1 MYGSRNSTSRSCSA
15 AVGHRGWR
23 SHHDRVVLVVFELG
37 VGSQLQWV
45 RSWGEPSYLCISW
58 GPIGMVSA
66 ADRLVCFHVYIVALS
81 DPRSFPFLPQF
92 LSVSL
97 HSKSGK
103 PARANTLSDWL
114 IAESYSGSLFA
125 APRTFERIAVP
136 SRFSSA
142 RCARWLIS
150 RDHIL
155 KSFLR
160 HPAQLLTKYQYSI
173 SKSRRSR
180 QWRSLTEKFEVAV
193 YFIMAIN
200 VNLK

>member
-1 MYGSRNSTSRSCSA
+1 MYGSRDLASCSHSVT
-15 AVGHRGWR
+15 VGHSRGRR

-45 RSWGEPSYLCISW
+45 RSWGEPSYLCISC
-58 GPIGMVSA
+58 GPIGMVST

-81 DPRSFPFLPQF
+81 DPRSFPFLPRFPFF

-142 RCARWLIS
+142 RCAWWLIS
-150 RDHIL
+150 RNHIMKL
-155 KSFLR
+155 FLR
-160 HPAQLLTKYQYSI
+160 YLAQ
-173 SKSRRSR
+173 
-180 QWRSLTEKFEVAV
+180 SLTT
-193 YFIMAIN
+193 Y
-200 VNLK
+200 